1 MEYKERLIMKTDLI
15 VKRTSI
21 FVLSITCLA
30 FTSCKYYGDVNY
42 IDEYENETEKGSI
55 ERLRNWDINLPDNT
69 VLIKKH
75 YNKNKGSDGGFDGV
89 YYHFEVDKDFD
100 FNKNVLSSDLESCN
114 KAFMNFFDA
123 HEDLTEDRPSFE
135 SDALRLISVRL
146 KNISETNDNNVSS
159 YTHIYLD
166 NDAEYLRREQVG
178 DKIFIGK
185 GYFVLQESDH
195 NSKYLYSFLRID
207 SSERQVTIIDND
219 NT

>member
-1 MEYKERLIMKTDLI
+1 MKTDLI
-15 VKRTSI
+15 VKRVSI

-42 IDEYENETEKGSI
+42 IDEYENETEKGAI

-69 VLIKKH
+69 ALIKKH

-114 KAFMNFFDA
+114 KVFMNFFDA

-135 SDALRLISVRL
+135 SDALCLISVRL
-146 KNISETNDNNVSS
+146 KNISETNDNNVSN

-166 NDAEYLRREQVG
+166 NDTEYLRMEQVG
-178 DKIFIGK
+178 DKIFVGK
-185 GYFVLQESDH
+185 GYFVLQESNH

-207 SSERQVTIIDND
+207 SSERQVTIIDNGNG

>member
-15 VKRTSI
+15 VKRASI
-21 FVLSITCLA
+21 FVLSIMCLA

-42 IDEYENETEKGSI
+42 IDEYENETEKGAI
-55 ERLRNWDINLPDNT
+55 ERLRNWNINLPDNT

-114 KAFMNFFDA
+114 KVFTNFFDA
-123 HEDLTEDRPSFE
+123 HEDFDIDRPSFE
-135 SDALRLISVRL
+135 SDALCLISARL

-166 NDAEYLRREQVG
+166 NDTEYLRMEQVG
-178 DKIFIGK
+178 DKIFVGK
-185 GYFVLQESDH
+185 GYFVLQESNH

-207 SSERQVTIIDND
+207 SSERRVSIIDK
-219 NT
+219 

>member
-1 MEYKERLIMKTDLI
+1 MKIDLI
-15 VKRTSI
+15 VKRASI

-42 IDEYENETEKGSI
+42 IDEYESETEKGAI

-100 FNKNVLSSDLESCN
+100 FNKNVLSSDLESSN
-114 KAFMNFFDA
+114 KVFMNFFDA
-123 HEDLTEDRPSFE
+123 HEDFGEDRPSFE
-135 SDALRLISVRL
+135 SDALYLISVRL
-146 KNISETNDNNVSS
+146 KNNSETNDNNVSS

-166 NDAEYLRREQVG
+166 NDTEYLRREQVG
-178 DKIFIGK
+178 DKIFVGK

-207 SSERQVTIIDND
+207 SSERQVTIIDNG

>member
-1 MEYKERLIMKTDLI
+1 MKIDLI
-15 VKRTSI
+15 VKRASI
-21 FVLSITCLA
+21 FVVSITCLA

-42 IDEYENETEKGSI
+42 IDEYESETEKGAI

-100 FNKNVLSSDLESCN
+100 FNKNVLSSDLESSN
-114 KAFMNFFDA
+114 KVFMNFFDA
-123 HEDLTEDRPSFE
+123 HEDFGEDRPSFE
-135 SDALRLISVRL
+135 SDAFYLISVRL
-146 KNISETNDNNVSS
+146 KNNSETNDNNVSS

-166 NDAEYLRREQVG
+166 NDTEYLRREQVG
-178 DKIFIGK
+178 DKIFVGK

-207 SSERQVTIIDND
+207 SSERQVTIIDNG